1 MLFIKGEKKRV
12 HFINLKETKGEK
24 NCSKAQ
30 MLIDFASQK
39 KSVRCIE
46 KTSAGVGK
54 FCEWHSRYNFL
65 LDERVCS
72 SRELLHVMQIASN
85 LFRNNFW
92 GKRKKIEQRR
102 NNKSEDVFTDNL
114 KRVCNHW
121 WKRWM
126 ETETN
131 TEKETDVFFCWIT
144 NRLSN
149 SFSRILF
156 LFFSRR
162 IEGLRVSDR

>member
-1 MLFIKGEKKRV
+1 MIKRNNFPFIHTSDPIISRLRRTQTPSERQMLFIKGEKKRV

-114 KRVCNHW
+114 KRVCNH
-121 WKRWM
+121 
-126 ETETN
+126 
-131 TEKETDVFFCWIT
+131 
-144 NRLSN
+144 
-149 SFSRILF
+149 
-156 LFFSRR
+156 
-162 IEGLRVSDR
+162 